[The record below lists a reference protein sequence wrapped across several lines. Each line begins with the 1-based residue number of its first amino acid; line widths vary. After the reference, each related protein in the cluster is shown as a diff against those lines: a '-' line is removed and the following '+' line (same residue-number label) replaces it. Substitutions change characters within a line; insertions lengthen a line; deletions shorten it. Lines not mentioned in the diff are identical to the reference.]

1 MKSIFYNAYCQFSQ
15 QACTN
20 FMQTYLYFLLF
31 LYINHQFALYNIS
44 PISYSFY
51 QAFIVYGWSYSKKST
66 KHLVHPFRHNIC
78 ILNWCQL
85 SIFGWSQKDIY
96 FLLRDKMWENVFVIS
111 DLNGF
116 FVSFTILKS
125 ERSGL
130 ITLQRNRAYDI
141 YFFPS

>member
-1 MKSIFYNAYCQFSQ
+1 
-15 QACTN
+15 
-20 FMQTYLYFLLF
+20 MQTYLYSL
-31 LYINHQFALYNIS
+31 IS
-44 PISYSFY
+44 THFFILTTNLHCIISAPLVTVSIT
-51 QAFIVYGWSYSKKST
+51 FIVYGWSYSKKST

>member
-1 MKSIFYNAYCQFSQ
+1 MDG
-15 QACTN
+15 
-20 FMQTYLYFLLF
+20 
-31 LYINHQFALYNIS
+31 
-44 PISYSFY
+44 PI
-51 QAFIVYGWSYSKKST
+51 AKKST

-130 ITLQRNRAYDI
+130 ITLQRNSAYDI